1 MCEGMVMNSLCWK
14 SRNAD
19 NFTCLKPVKE
29 EKLKSGGHKNSSMQE
44 SRQVVKLNSDNFV
57 IAGKN

>member
-1 MCEGMVMNSLCWK
+1 MNSLCWK